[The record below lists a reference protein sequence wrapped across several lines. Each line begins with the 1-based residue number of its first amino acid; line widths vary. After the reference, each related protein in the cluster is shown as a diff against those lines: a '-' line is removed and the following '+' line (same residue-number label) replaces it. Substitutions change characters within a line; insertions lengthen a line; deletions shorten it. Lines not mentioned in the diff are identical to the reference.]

1 MKVNNLINAIRVKLN
16 IRSVRRSL
24 RPYRMFQ
31 PVVGC
36 SENGELVYGRH
47 TGYYEPEVELDEIW
61 TISGECISCTDV
73 KRISE
78 KCLISWAQIN
88 A

>member
-1 MKVNNLINAIRVKLN
+1 MKRFIKWIKAKLN

-24 RPYRMFQ
+24 RPFRMFE
-31 PVVGC
+31 PVIGC
-36 SENGELVYGRH
+36 NENGELVYGRH

-61 TISGECISCTDV
+61 TTKGECISCTDV

-78 KCLISWAQIN
+78 KCLISWAQII